1 MVIDRNVVIIGG
13 TSGIG
18 LATAEKVL
26 ATGAR
31 VVISGRDAQ
40 RAQSVAETLGRR
52 AVGIGLDLAAPDTIA
67 ESLAAVDRV
76 DGLVLSGVERDV
88 NSVRDFDIETATRLT
103 TIKLIGYLETIH
115 ALVDRIPASVASGIV
130 VIGGVARFR
139 PYPGSLTVSTV
150 NGGVEGMVT
159 ALATDLA
166 PIRVNALHP
175 GIIGDSPFW
184 VGKEAALEQY
194 RSRTPGGELAT
205 IEDVVGA
212 TLFLLDNHGVSAASL
227 HVNRATLT
235 T

>member
-1 MVIDRNVVIIGG
+1 MVNDRNVVIIGG

-18 LATAEKVL
+18 LAIAEKIL

-40 RAQSVAETLGRR
+40 RAQSVAETLGER
-52 AVGIGLDLAAPDTIA
+52 AVGIGLDLAAPETIA

-76 DGLVLSGVERDV
+76 DGLVLLGIERDV
-88 NSVRDFDIETATRLT
+88 NSARDFDIERATRLT

-115 ALVDRIPASVASGIV
+115 ALVDRIPASVSSGIV
-130 VIGGVARFR
+130 VLGGVARFR

-184 VGKEAALEQY
+184 AGKEAALEGY